1 MTGMKFGP
9 DTADWLLG
17 LPRLAVQATRLLR
30 SALRSRAQTGS
41 RALSIWMMDKES
53 CTGDL
58 PVPNLPQVHD
68 GNTVG
73 DDAALGLLAIA
84 SFIIRYRDEG
94 ATPGEYET
102 AASAHVGDS
111 RKRLVVTLANA
122 SRLERSRPC
131 GGRFA

>member
-1 MTGMKFGP
+1 MTKFTSTIPVGLMTGMKFGP

-68 GNTVG
+68 GKTVG

-84 SFIIRYRDEG
+84 SSIAMKGQPVGNTRPQRASTW
-94 ATPGEYET
+94 ATVE
-102 AASAHVGDS
+102 
-111 RKRLVVTLANA
+111 NA
-122 SRLERSRPC
+122 S
-131 GGRFA
+131 